1 MDINPENTK
10 IIACATVI
18 EELLPLMPPG
28 MQAVGLEYG
37 LHVNPDDLKKTLQ
50 QEIDNSEGKIDNII
64 LGYGLCSMAVIGLKA
79 NGCTLIVPRVD
90 DCIGLFLG
98 SNEHYKQQHKLEPG
112 TYYLSKGWIEVG
124 GTPFDEHR
132 QMIERHGE
140 KKAKRMMDLM
150 FKDYKRLVLI
160 ITGQEDMSKYRKYTK
175 EQADRYNLRYEE
187 ITGSN
192 ALIKRMLEGN
202 LNGDFVV
209 VPPGGTIKYTDF
221 KLGES

>member
-37 LHVNPDDLKKTLQ
+37 LHINPDDLKKTLQ
-50 QEIDNSEGKIDNII
+50 QEIDASSGKIENII
-64 LGYGLCSMAVIGLKA
+64 FGYGLCSMAVVGLKA

-98 SNEHYKQQHKLEPG
+98 SNEYYKQQHNMEPG

-132 QMIERHGE
+132 QMIEKHGE
-140 KKAKRMMDLM
+140 KKAKRMMELM

-160 ITGQEDMSKYRKYTK
+160 ITGQEDMSKYRKYAK
-175 EQADRYNLRYEE
+175 EQADMYDLRYEE

-192 ALIKRMLEGN
+192 ALIKKMLSGD

-209 VPPGGTIKYTDF
+209 VPPGNTIKFADF
-221 KLGES
+221 KSDSS